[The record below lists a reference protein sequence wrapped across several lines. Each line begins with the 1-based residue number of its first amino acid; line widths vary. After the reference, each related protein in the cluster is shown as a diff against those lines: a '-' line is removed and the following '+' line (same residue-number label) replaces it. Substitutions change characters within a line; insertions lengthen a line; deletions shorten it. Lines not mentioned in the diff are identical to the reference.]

1 MVLNL
6 TICYHSPFIIT
17 FIIINDSVPNEGKV
31 LCLGLALKFSI
42 WQRFGEEPDLQCH
55 VEFMLSRP
63 ESMPVGAATLE
74 ISVTVE
80 FVRSDG

>member
-6 TICYHSPFIIT
+6 TICYHPPFIIT